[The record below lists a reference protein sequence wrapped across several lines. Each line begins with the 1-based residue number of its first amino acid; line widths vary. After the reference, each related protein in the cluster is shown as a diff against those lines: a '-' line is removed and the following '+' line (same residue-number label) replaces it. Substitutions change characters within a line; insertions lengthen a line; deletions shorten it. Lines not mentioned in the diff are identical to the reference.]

1 MTPPTTPAS
10 GAPEPPPSPGTSLI
24 DQAVDQGKRFSDA
37 ADKIRQRADTS
48 AKTLAALG
56 TTAVTAVGVAKFAD
70 IFPAE
75 GQGLWVVALL
85 AGFAAMVI
93 AILLFSSRLWNVNQ
107 PLFTTSNATTMTDL
121 DAGWRWRRPK
131 PDKEQVEVRR
141 VYEDMARLNAAPSLQ
156 AYEARA
162 LRFERI
168 AERSVDGVKSKR
180 LLDRAALIR
189 AEVRATQS
197 RAAALVIR
205 KRAWKAATGP
215 AVAAIAALFVIGLMS
230 VGISA
235 DALESARGQTDRA
248 KVCAESLDLVRKQGL
263 PLTLLADSCQAPGTV
278 PPANEPESPEVV
290 AERAASLT
298 ALATQHQECVVDGRD
313 PDACAAV
320 LEIIAQTSGG

>member
-10 GAPEPPPSPGTSLI
+10 DTPKPSELPGTSLI
-24 DQAVDQGKRFSDA
+24 DQAVDQSKRFNEA
-37 ADKIRQRADTS
+37 ADKIRQRAETS
-48 AKTLAALG
+48 AKALAALG
-56 TTAVTAVGVAKFAD
+56 TTAITAVGVAKFAD
-70 IFPAE
+70 VFPAE
-75 GQGLWVVALL
+75 GQGIWVVALL
-85 AGFAAMVI
+85 SGFAAMVI
-93 AILLFSSRLWNVNQ
+93 AVLLFSSRLWNVNQ
-107 PLFTTSNATTMTDL
+107 ALFTTSNVATMTDL
-121 DAGWRWRRPK
+121 DGGK
-131 PDKEQVEVRR
+131 SDKSEERDAVRG

-168 AERSVDGVKSKR
+168 AERSVDEVKSKR

-189 AEVRATQS
+189 AEVRATQW

-215 AVAAIAALFVIGLMS
+215 AVAAISALFVIGLMS

-248 KVCAESLDLVRKQGL
+248 KACAESLDLVREQGL
-263 PLTLLADSCQAPGTV
+263 PLSLLADSCEAANTI
-278 PPANEPESPEVV
+278 PPPNEPESPEVV

-298 ALATQHQECVVDGRD
+298 ALMTQYQECVDTNRNA
-313 PDACAAV
+313 DACAAV
-320 LEIIAQTSGG
+320 LEIITQTLGG